1 MFDLEQLRRHDWL
14 RGVEFHDA
22 IESTNV
28 RSAELAAGNAIRCPH
43 LVLAATQSAG
53 KGRGANRWW
62 SSAGALTCSLLI
74 EPEELGLRS
83 EQWPRTSLCAAL
95 AVRDVIAERAPS
107 DACGVK
113 WPNDV
118 YHSGRKICGVLVE
131 APPRKVGLPHRL
143 VIGIGVN
150 VNNSLATAPAEVQ
163 SLATSLADLTGRP
176 HDLTDVLFDI
186 VSRLAENL
194 ALLAGD
200 VAKLPERWQRHALLD
215 GRTVTVDMATRKVTG
230 YCLGI
235 NAQGALDL
243 ATEFGVEAIHAGV
256 VSSISPPLRAE

>member
-1 MFDLEQLRRHDWL
+1 MFNLEQLRRHNWL
-14 RGVEFHDA
+14 RGIEFHDA

-28 RSAELAAGNAIRCPH
+28 RAAELAARGAVRCPH
-43 LVLAATQSAG
+43 LVLTVAQSAG
-53 KGRGANRWW
+53 RGRGMNRWW
-62 SSAGALTCSLLI
+62 SSAGALTFSLLI

-95 AVRDVIAERAPS
+95 AVRDVIDELAPKES
-107 DACGVK
+107 CGVK

-131 APPRKVGLPHRL
+131 APPRKVDLPHRL

-150 VNNSLATAPAEVQ
+150 VNNSLVAAPAEVQ

-176 HDLTDVLFDI
+176 HDLTDVLSDI
-186 VSRLAENL
+186 LSRFAENL
-194 ALLAGD
+194 AQLAGE
-200 VAKLPERWQRHALLD
+200 AAELPERWQRHSLLD
-215 GRTVTVDMATRKVTG
+215 GRTVTVDLSTRKVTG

-243 ATEFGVEAIHAGV
+243 ATELGVEAIHAGV